1 MVLGAQQSVKE
12 ENFDVSRETWDK
24 LRLYADLVKKWQKSI
39 NLVSPSTVGDLWN
52 RHVLDS
58 LQIYQLQSKPQNWLD
73 IGSGAGFPGIVT
85 GICLAEK
92 NEGWVYLVESNLKKA
107 AFLRNCIIK
116 TGARASVHPVRV
128 SEAIDEVVGV
138 DAISARAL
146 ASLDDL
152 LEMSQPWFNANE
164 DCCAWFHKG
173 RDYGAEIEIAR
184 SRWRFDLVKYNS
196 QIEDDSV
203 ILKISH
209 LKQK

>member
-1 MVLGAQQSVKE
+1 MADSLQQSAYE
-12 ENFDVSRETWDK
+12 ADFDVSRETWEK
-24 LRLYADLVKKWQKSI
+24 LRLYADLVKKWQKTI
-39 NLVSPSTVGDLWN
+39 NLVSPSSVDDLWN

-58 LQIYQLQSKPQNWLD
+58 LQIFQQQPEPLKWLD
-73 IGSGAGFPGIVT
+73 MGSGAGFPGIVT
-85 GICLAEK
+85 AICLAEK
-92 NEGWVYLVESNLKKA
+92 GEGWVYLVESNQKKA

-128 SEAIDEVVGV
+128 SDAVDEIGEI

-146 ASLDDL
+146 ASLTDL
-152 LEMSQPWFNANE
+152 LEMSVPWFDRNKN
-164 DCCAWFHKG
+164 CCAWFHKG
-173 RDYGAEIEIAR
+173 RDYSAEIEIAH
-184 SRWRFDLVKYNS
+184 SRWSFDLVKYNS